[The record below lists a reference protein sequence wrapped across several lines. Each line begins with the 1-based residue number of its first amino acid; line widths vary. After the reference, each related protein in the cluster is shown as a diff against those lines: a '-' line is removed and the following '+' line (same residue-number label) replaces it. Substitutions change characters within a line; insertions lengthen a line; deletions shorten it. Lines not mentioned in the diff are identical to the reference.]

1 MCRLHIL
8 IQYNLLMQILTLT
21 LWLYLMVQLSENIIL
36 YNQLNKT
43 GFILN
48 TDFDSISQMDRSV
61 DAFN

>member
-1 MCRLHIL
+1 
-8 IQYNLLMQILTLT
+8 
-21 LWLYLMVQLSENIIL
+21 MVQLSENIIL